1 MPSPTWGYVEGFR
14 RQFQHRSL
22 FERKTRT
29 FWPEIAKTTGGRPRK
44 GASGR
49 SGDGERAPRMPG
61 AAGRT
66 DRAPGL
72 PHTPASASPSPP
84 AAHRPGGRPRA
95 AISALPRSSPTAC
108 LRTPNA
114 SFWPISPRFTRS
126 QRLASASPP
135 RAARTRP
142 GVMPRLLGDGA
153 PPRRRPSVKH
163 TIFGRKSQ
171 NPTRA
176 ARLASTR
183 RHPSLGDD
191 EISGL
196 APADALVAAHAAVL
210 RGALV
215 LRAPASAL
223 DAIGRAGARLS
234 SQRERQEQRLHAGAE
249 GVAPHL
255 VAPLAQVLGGAV
267 LARAQQADAPPYRL
281 GSRRGPCWP
290 RRRTRTTRGSRARPC
305 P

>member
-1 MPSPTWGYVEGFR
+1 
-14 RQFQHRSL
+14 
-22 FERKTRT
+22 
-29 FWPEIAKTTGGRPRK
+29 
-44 GASGR
+44 
-49 SGDGERAPRMPG
+49 MPG

-66 DRAPGL
+66 GRAPGP
-72 PHTPASASPSPP
+72 PHTPASAPP
-84 AAHRPGGRPRA
+84 CRTSAPPGGGRVQRHPHPPFLADGVPPDAKRKFLANFTTFYAIPAPRERK
-95 AISALPRSSPTAC
+95 S
-108 LRTPNA
+108 
-114 SFWPISPRFTRS
+114 
-126 QRLASASPP
+126 P

-142 GVMPRLLGDGA
+142 GVMPRPLGDGA

-191 EISGL
+191 EISDL

-234 SQRERQEQRLHAGAE
+234 SQRERQEQRLHVGAE

-290 RRRTRTTRGSRARPC
+290 RRRTRTTRGSRERPC